1 MPLLNE
7 LHGPTVHTPPTSSTH
22 CLLHPPSLFSVSP
35 LWNWALRIHS
45 GPQIKSY
52 YIVIFHIHSFSSFL
66 CILLTL
72 SFSYLS
78 PLTSSVRILCYLSHC
93 TKKRASDVRNDAS
106 PGAEIFFFPR
116 SWGVIPSD
124 ELQTLGSKV
133 TDCMVAFMFKLNIFH
148 LCGAFCSWS
157 HVQEANPFNNG
168 LI

>member
-7 LHGPTVHTPPTSSTH
+7 LHGPTVHTPPTSSTQ
-22 CLLHPPSLFSVSP
+22 CLLHPPSLFSASP

-66 CILLTL
+66 YILLTL

-78 PLTSSVRILCYLSHC
+78 PLTSSVRILCYLSRC

-106 PGAEIFFFPR
+106 PGAEIFFSPFLRCNPIR
-116 SWGVIPSD
+116 WAADIR
-124 ELQTLGSKV
+124 LK
-133 TDCMVAFMFKLNIFH
+133 
-148 LCGAFCSWS
+148 S
-157 HVQEANPFNNG
+157 HRLHGCFYVRVEHFSF
-168 LI
+168 LRCLL